1 MGKLM
6 LNFKVS
12 TLCFVIALSFTS
24 CTKIITILDIFG
36 IIPPREQKLELQLE
50 KQVFD
55 KPFTFADYCK
65 EGYDSIFLVYPY
77 FNTEREDFASLT
89 MSKQLKNICES
100 NINLDT
106 FYTLLFIKGDKVKAY
121 SEVERIN
128 ADFITRESE
137 RHYIFPF
144 NQEFIMDEDR
154 GVRTVHWHPN
164 EQQPVLH

>member
-1 MGKLM
+1 M

-36 IIPPREQKLELQLE
+36 IIPPREQRLELQLE

-77 FNTEREDFASLT
+77 FKIEKKDFKNIR
-89 MSKQLKNICES
+89 MSCRLKDICES
-100 NINLDT
+100 NALSDSYSTI
-106 FYTLLFIKGDKVKAY
+106 LFINRGIVKAY
-121 SEVERIN
+121 SIIATANAGFNAREVEK
-128 ADFITRESE
+128 
-137 RHYIFPF
+137 HYIFPID
-144 NQEFIMDEDR
+144 QKFIMDKER
-154 GVRTVHWHPN
+154 NINIHN
-164 EQQPVLH
+164 E